1 MFKPCITARMSFP
14 LSDHCNGKTFFNPG
28 QRAERGLLGL
38 LRWKLTSRAS
48 PWPRWVELAPSA
60 PPPPAGEGE
69 IVATWINHATFLLQ
83 TPSGNFLTD
92 PVFSERTS
100 PVSWAGPR
108 RVHAPGVAFDDLPKI
123 DGVLLSHDHYD
134 HCDLPTLQRLASTH
148 QPLVLAPLGH
158 RALLAA
164 AGITRV
170 VDLDWWQT
178 HAWTPGISV
187 TLTPARHWCRRRA
200 GGTNHRLWA
209 PRIHPKHTP
218 ISCRRAGGTNHR
230 LWGGF
235 FLRSGAQ
242 SAYFVGDSGYDA
254 ALFPLISER
263 LGAPDLALIPIGAYE
278 PRWFMRSA
286 HMNPAESVQVH
297 RDLGAKVS
305 VGMHWGCWR
314 LTDEGR
320 DDPPRALAEARQAAG
335 IAEADFRIL
344 TPGESVTCG
353 NRTGSR

>member
-187 TLTPARHWCRRRA
+187 TLTPARHWCRRRV
-200 GGTNHRLWA
+200 
-209 PRIHPKHTP
+209 
-218 ISCRRAGGTNHR
+218 GGTNHR

-254 ALFPLISER
+254 ALFPLISQR
-263 LGAPDLALIPIGAYE
+263 LGPPDLALIPIGAYE
-278 PRWFMRSA
+278 PRWFMCSA

-297 RDLGAKVS
+297 RDLNARLS
-305 VGMHWGCWR
+305 VAMHWGCWR

-320 DDPPRALAEARQAAG
+320 DDPPRALAAARALSG
-335 IAEADFRIL
+335 ITADEFRVL
-344 TPGESVTCG
+344 APGESLMAG
-353 NRTGSR
+353 RIAGE